1 MFCRLCKFA
10 SSRNSFFF
18 SNRVKS
24 CLSLTPTKLVNQRKK
39 MTAAPSEDSTSINPD
54 NLFFPFKDHMPKEAT
69 QQAEFLKKYPD
80 YDGRN
85 ILIAILDT
93 GVDPSLPGLQK
104 TSTGLP
110 KVVDCVDLS
119 GAGDV
124 DTSVIKTA
132 NPDGTIIGLTGR
144 KLKIPDSWKNPSGK
158 WHLGIKPIYELYPK
172 SIKKFVNAEKEE
184 VDRQA
189 HKMSIA
195 DVMRQLGK
203 HETEIGG
210 TSDKLADKEDRE
222 NLNYQLEYL
231 KKVEKDPISTPVAD
245 CIVWNDGEKWR
256 ACVDTSYRGRL
267 NLAKVLTNFRDEY
280 EHAILSDRDMI
291 TYCVTIH
298 NQGNLLEICVPGSH
312 GSHVAHIAA
321 GHFPDEPEK
330 DGLAPGAQIVS
341 MCIGDSRLD
350 SMETGQAL
358 TRAFNK
364 CIEMGVDIVNYSFG
378 ETSAFPESGE
388 INKALKEMVDKHGI
402 IFVSSA
408 GNNGPALSTSGS
420 PGSTNS
426 ACIGVGAYLTKEMMK
441 SMYSAREVI
450 DPTMYIWSSR
460 GPNFS
465 GGMGVSISAPGAAVT
480 GVPKHCLK
488 GRELMNGTSMSS
500 PNACGTIACLLSAL
514 KDNSIPFS
522 PFSIR
527 LALQNTA
534 YQPKEGYHDAFSLGC
549 GILQVDSA
557 FEFCKTSLSTV
568 PTAITTIQANVQ
580 DGKSGISRGI
590 YLRET
595 WETKIPREIAVNVVT
610 KFKPLSNHEER
621 INFDRSLLLKL
632 APGGE
637 EFIKHPEFLNLP
649 TGTFSIHLDATKLK
663 KGIVHHTEIVG
674 IDHKNPSLGPIFRLP
689 ITVIVP
695 EEITEAGNYEIKR
708 TLNLEPAVPNHFF
721 VQSPIGASYAVL
733 RLQSREKENVAQ
745 ILAHITRHMD
755 HVALRHIEVEKLVNL
770 QPESEELAIPFS
782 VYPGR
787 TVEICL
793 AKGWKNFG
801 PATIQADLK
810 FYGFSVNP
818 LLLSSANL
826 ANRIDFVNSLRYTK
840 LKPAL
845 NFDGLH
851 QPIVPT
857 DAKIEPLGERDIFY
871 GGKQIFRLL
880 STFALNVPKSN
891 EYTFALHGITDYLY
905 ESPIDCVLFQIFSES
920 KKHVHTCGSFPDRYK
935 VTLEKGD
942 YIIQAQLR
950 HANNDFLDKLRDAV
964 LIAKQKVAIPV
975 DLYKNP
981 DSALKREGAKV
992 ALEPYFVGQRG
1003 VYYAGALPDDK
1014 LPKTYPAGSYLTGS
1028 FTLLSDENQNKVSAT
1043 RATYFLVSTPAK
1055 KQNKALSTVVIEA
1068 KKEKDDKKS
1077 KENGTNNGAEK
1088 EMKEAIRDVEIKY
1101 LSKLTDQTQASA
1113 LYEKLFSEY
1122 PTHLP
1127 LLLAQIERLSKK
1139 RDINDLQKVV
1149 NDLLDVA
1156 KPDEVLKFYGG
1167 KTELI
1172 EEDAKQSSEMEK
1184 RKAAIIEALFA
1195 KTNLLLDE
1203 HIKISSQDIPKVFRE
1218 GIQLPKNDKL
1228 KPKANEK
1235 NAGTSS
1241 ATTAPSSS
1249 STSVTSTTTAKED
1262 AAAFESDMIA
1272 IENETSKQPAS
1283 SPAVGTS
1290 GSQQRVTLSE
1300 ANQAFREF
1308 IRWVD
1313 PTDEKALLVTAKYA
1327 VASARYGTALR
1338 CLNKIIEEKPT
1349 SAGYLS
1355 VERAIIDLLDQL
1367 GWVHLASKQRNAVLV
1382 KHRSAY
1388 RPF

>member
-1 MFCRLCKFA
+1 MA
-10 SSRNSFFF
+10 
-18 SNRVKS
+18 
-24 CLSLTPTKLVNQRKK
+24 
-39 MTAAPSEDSTSINPD
+39 AAPPESTLINPE
-54 NLFFPFKDHMPKEAT
+54 NLFFPFKDHMPKEPT
-69 QQAEFLKKYPD
+69 QQVEFLKKYPE

-93 GVDPSLPGLQK
+93 GVDPSCPGLQK

-124 DTSVIKTA
+124 DTSTVKTA
-132 NPDGTIIGLTGR
+132 NPDGTVIGLTGR

-172 SIKKFVNAEKEE
+172 STKKLVNAEKEE

-195 DVMRQLGK
+195 DVMRQIGK
-203 HETEIGG
+203 HETEVGG

-231 KKVEKDPISTPVAD
+231 KKVEKDPIGSPVAD
-245 CIVWNDGEKWR
+245 CIVWFDGEKWR

-388 INKALKEMVDKHGI
+388 INKALKEMVNKHGI

-408 GNNGPALSTSGS
+408 GNNGPALSSSGS

-465 GGMGVSISAPGAAVT
+465 GDMGVSISAPGAAVT

-488 GRELMNGTSMSS
+488 SKELMNGTSMSS

-514 KDNSIPFS
+514 KDNSIPIS
-522 PFSIR
+522 PFRIR

-534 YQPKEGYHDAFSLGC
+534 HQPKEGYHDAFSLGC
-549 GILQVDSA
+549 GLVQVDSA
-557 FEFCKTSLSTV
+557 FEFCKNSLSSI
-568 PTAITTIQANVQ
+568 PINITAIQNQVQ
-580 DGKSGISRGI
+580 DGKSGISRGV
-590 YLRET
+590 YLREA
-595 WETKIPREIAVNVVT
+595 WETRIPREIAINVVT

-637 EFIKHPEFLNLP
+637 KFVKHPEFLNLP
-649 TGTFSIHLDATKLK
+649 TGTFSIHLDATNLER
-663 KGIVHHTEIVG
+663 GIVHHTEIVG
-674 IDHKNPSLGPIFRLP
+674 VDPKCPSLGPIFRLP

-695 EEITEAGNYEIKR
+695 KEVTEAENYEIKR
-708 TLNLEPAVPNHFF
+708 TLKLEPAVPNHFF
-721 VQSPIGASYAVL
+721 VQAPLGASYAIL
-733 RLQSREKENVAQ
+733 KLQSREKDNVAQ
-745 ILAHITRHMD
+745 VLAHIVRHMD
-755 HVALRHIEVEKLVNL
+755 HVALRNVEIEKLINL
-770 QPESEELAIPFS
+770 HPDSEEFAIPFS

-787 TVEICL
+787 TLEICL

-801 PATIQADLK
+801 SAVIETNLK
-810 FYGFSVNP
+810 FYGFTVNP
-818 LLLSSANL
+818 LLLSSANF
-826 ANRIDFVNSLRYTK
+826 ANRIDFVNSLRFSK

-851 QPIVPT
+851 QPIVPN
-857 DAKIEPLGERDIFY
+857 DSKIEPLGERDVFY

-880 STFALNVPKSN
+880 STFSLNVPKST
-891 EYTFALHGITDYLY
+891 EYTFALHGVTDYLY

-950 HANNDFLDKLRDAV
+950 HANNDFLEKLRDGV
-964 LIAKQKVAIPV
+964 LIAKQKIAVPV
-975 DLYKNP
+975 ELYKNP
-981 DSALKREGAKV
+981 DSALKREGLKV
-992 ALEPYFVGQRG
+992 ALEPYQVGQRG
-1003 VYYAGALPDDK
+1003 VVYAGTLPEDK
-1014 LPKTYPAGSYLTGS
+1014 LPKTYPAGSYLTGA
-1028 FTLLSDENQNKVSAT
+1028 FTLLSDENQNKVSST
-1043 RATYFLVSTPAK
+1043 RSTYFLVSAPAK
-1055 KQNKALSTVVIEA
+1055 KQSKALSTVTIEA
-1068 KKEKDDKKS
+1068 KKDKEDKKS
-1077 KENGTNNGAEK
+1077 KENGINGAEK
-1088 EMKEAIRDVEIKY
+1088 EMKEAIRDVEIKF

-1113 LYEKLFSEY
+1113 LYEKLFAEY

-1139 RDINDLQKVV
+1139 RDITELQKVV
-1149 NDLLDVA
+1149 NELLDVA

-1172 EEDAKQSSEMEK
+1172 EEDAKLSSEMDK
-1184 RKAAIIEALFA
+1184 RKAAIVEALFA

-1218 GIQLPKNDKL
+1218 GIQLPKNDKS
-1228 KPKANEK
+1228 KPKSNEK
-1235 NAGTSS
+1235 NIGSS
-1241 ATTAPSSS
+1241 PAATASSS
-1249 STSVTSTTTAKED
+1249 STTSVTSATTTTKED
-1262 AAAFESDMIA
+1262 AANVESDMIA
-1272 IENETSKQPAS
+1272 IENETSKQPRDAAS
-1283 SPAVGTS
+1283 PLVEPSE
-1290 GSQQRVTLSE
+1290 SQRISLSD

-1308 IRWVD
+1308 IRWVE
-1313 PTDEKALLVTAKYA
+1313 PTDEKGLLVTAKHA

-1355 VERAIIDLLDQL
+1355 IERAIIDLLDQL
-1367 GWVHLASKQRNAVLV
+1367 GWVHLAAKQRNVVLV